1 MTKIY
6 LISPE
11 DFALDDFNARL
22 ENLLQ
27 KFDIDIFQ
35 LRIKNKSHSEV
46 RQYAKKLLDSCNK
59 YGCKFI
65 INDYADIALE
75 IGAHGVHVGQDDID
89 ISQIRSRAQNK
100 DFIIGVSCYDSID
113 IATDYTKKGASYV
126 SFGTFFPSNTKN
138 SHGKPDITIIPKM
151 RKCYDVPIVAIGG
164 IDSDNCGQLVK
175 NKVDYLAI
183 ISYIWNNP
191 LGEEKAMQNL
201 LNKLNSID

>member
-11 DFALDDFNARL
+11 DFVLDDFIAKL

-35 LRIKNKSHSEV
+35 LRLKNKSRFEV

-59 YGCKFI
+59 YDCKLI
-65 INDYADIALE
+65 VNDYADIALE
-75 IGAHGVHVGQDDID
+75 IGAHGAHIGQDDVD
-89 ISQIRSRAQNK
+89 ISQIRSSARGK

-113 IATDYTKKGASYV
+113 IATDYAKKGVSYV
-126 SFGTFFPSNTKN
+126 SFGTFFTSNTKN
-138 SHGKPDITIIPKM
+138 SHGKPDVSIISRM
-151 RKCYDVPIVAIGG
+151 RKVCNVPIVAIGG
-164 IDSDNCGQLVK
+164 INSDNCIDLIRH
-175 NKVDYLAI
+175 KVDYLAI

-191 LGEEKAMQNL
+191 LGQEKAMRDVL
-201 LNKLNSID
+201 FKLESVD